1 MLKAVSKAVAATMS
15 RVGGGLLLV
24 VLLLEASV
32 WAQGEEPINPFGS
45 KRGSQEKA
53 EDSPPAALNPFGQVK
68 RDRDDAVPGYV
79 EMSDGRILAGD
90 IYMTR
95 DKRLKFYDPKL
106 ERQREIPL
114 QKIKQI
120 ECQVVKEW
128 MEKEWKFKELALD
141 EKYYT
146 GREYPSRECEYT
158 ITLQDDR
165 QITGPLAEL
174 FYIQPYSQAPG
185 EARAYRPEV
194 KPERFLVYK
203 RDKGEPGTTLEAL
216 VYVKSIKLGEEAL
229 EEGKKKAKTYRPSR
243 TSQTKPE
250 K

>member
-1 MLKAVSKAVAATMS
+1 MYGIVVLAPTF
-15 RVGGGLLLV
+15 GGGRALSQNLASIGIWRIVLV
-24 VLLLEASV
+24 AFGLTISSE
-32 WAQGEEPINPFGS
+32 WAVGSEEPP
-45 KRGSQEKA
+45 
-53 EDSPPAALNPFGQVK
+53 ALNPFAPVQTE
-68 RDRDDAVPGYV
+68 RDDAVPGYI
-79 EMSDGRILAGD
+79 EMSDGQVLVGN

-95 DKRLKFYDPKL
+95 DKRLKVYDESTK
-106 ERQREIPL
+106 RQREIPL
-114 QKIKQI
+114 RAVKQI
-120 ECQVVKEW
+120 ECKVLKEW
-128 MEKEWKFKELALD
+128 MEKEWRFKELALD

-174 FYIQPYSQAPG
+174 FYIQPYTQKPD

-194 KPERFLVYK
+194 KPEKYLVHK
-203 RDKGEPGTTLEAL
+203 RQKGEPGTTLEAL

-243 TSQTKPE
+243 TSQTESE